1 MNTRFIFIRLAM
13 IAAMSCGIVLNI
25 NDVQAKKSASAME
38 DVALNQPFF
47 SDKEKELIGDFF
59 DILRG
64 DQESKGSKGSK
75 GSKNKKGLPP
85 GLAKKKELPPGLA
98 KQLEKNGTLPPGLS
112 KRDLPRDLRSKL
124 PSRKSIFERIIV
136 GDDVL
141 LIEKGTEIILDIL
154 RGAARN

>member
-1 MNTRFIFIRLAM
+1 MNNRFTFIRLAV
-13 IAAMSCGIVLNI
+13 IAAMSSGIVLNI
-25 NDVQAKKSASAME
+25 NEAHAKKPTSTAE
-38 DVALNQPFF
+38 NVVLNQPFF

-64 DQESKGSKGSK
+64 NQESKSSKG
-75 GSKNKKGLPP
+75 KKGLPP
-85 GLAKKKELPPGLA
+85 GLAKKKQLPPGLA
-98 KQLEKNGTLPPGLS
+98 KQVEKNGILPPGLA
-112 KRDLPRDLRSKL
+112 KRDLPNDLRSRL
-124 PSRKSIFERIIV
+124 PDRKSIFERIIV